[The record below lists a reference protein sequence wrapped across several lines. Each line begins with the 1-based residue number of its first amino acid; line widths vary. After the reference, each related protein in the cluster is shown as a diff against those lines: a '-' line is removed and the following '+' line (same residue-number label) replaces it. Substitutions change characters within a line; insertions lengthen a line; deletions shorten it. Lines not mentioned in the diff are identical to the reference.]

1 MFTGD
6 ITPEAINDILS
17 SLSPSDMENITRL
30 ASSFFSDSGPEEK
43 EEKKDSSPPP
53 PFNIDMDTVMRLA
66 SLMNKLNTQPEDPRC
81 RLLRDLKPMLSPPRR
96 KKVDNAIQLLQMMSL
111 MPLIK
116 ELG

>member
-6 ITPEAINDILS
+6 ITPEAINSILS
-17 SLSPSDMENITRL
+17 SLSPSDMESITKL
-30 ASSFFSDSGPEEK
+30 ASGFFSDSK
-43 EEKKDSSPPP
+43 SEEKKEKESAQSPPP
-53 PFNIDMDTVMRLA
+53 FGIDMDTVIRLA
-66 SLMNKLNTQPEDPRC
+66 SLMNKLNSQPEDPGC

-96 KKVDNAIQLLQMMSL
+96 KKVDNAIQMLRMISL

>member
-17 SLSPSDMENITRL
+17 SLSTSDMESITKL
-30 ASSFFSDSGPEEK
+30 ASGFFSDSAPKDKDEK
-43 EEKKDSSPPP
+43 RDDAPPP

-66 SLMNKLNTQPEDPRC
+66 SLMNKLGSQPEDPRC
-81 RLLRDLKPMLSPPRR
+81 RLLRDLKPMLSPHRR
-96 KKVDNAIQLLQMMSL
+96 KKVDNAIQLLQMISL

>member
-30 ASSFFSDSGPEEK
+30 ASGFFSDSEK
-43 EEKKDSSPPP
+43 EEKRESESTHSPPP
-53 PFNIDMDTVMRLA
+53 FDIDMDTIMRLA
-66 SLMNKLNTQPEDPRC
+66 SLMNKLSSQPEDPGC
-81 RLLRDLKPMLSPPRR
+81 RLLRDLKPMLSPSRR
-96 KKVDNAIQLLQMMSL
+96 KKVDNAIQMLRMISL